1 MDIIYTLQVIIIIL
15 LSVGLIY
22 FHKTKSQKAL
32 TKKMSILDNAILS
45 RNINKIL
52 FDIKSELNADNVSLF
67 RFHNGGH
74 YRNKFDMNRFTC
86 VNEVYNPNR
95 SRSMQDECTGV
106 LIERYSDAMSQLMY
120 MGEFFVSD
128 IDYCSDDKFKVDAKR
143 YGHNSVYLFLI
154 KQISGE
160 EEAFIS
166 VNFIRKVTLSA
177 EQKAIVSCE
186 HNRILNLLNSL
197 KIKK

>member
-1 MDIIYTLQVIIIIL
+1 MTIMYLQLIIIVL
-15 LSVGLIY
+15 LTVGLIY
-22 FHKTKSQKAL
+22 FHKTKSAKAL

-52 FDIKSELNADNVSLF
+52 FSIKTELKADNVSLF

-86 VNEVYNPNR
+86 VNELYNPNR
-95 SRSMQDECTGV
+95 SKSIQDECTGV

-128 IDYCSDDKFKVDAKR
+128 IDYCSDEKFKVDAKR
-143 YGHNSVYLFLI
+143 YGHKSVYLFIIRQLN
-154 KQISGE
+154 GE

-166 VNFIRKVTLSA
+166 VNFINKTSLNA
-177 EQKAIVSCE
+177 EQKAIVNAE
-186 HNRILNLLNSL
+186 HNNILNLLNSI
-197 KIKK
+197 KIK